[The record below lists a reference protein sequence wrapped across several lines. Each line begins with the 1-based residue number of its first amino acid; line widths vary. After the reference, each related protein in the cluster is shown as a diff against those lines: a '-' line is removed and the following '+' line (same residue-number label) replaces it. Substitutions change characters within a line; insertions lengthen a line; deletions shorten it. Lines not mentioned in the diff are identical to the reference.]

1 MTTLDRIYATLAE
14 QFLARF
20 PEELSTQRTVGREA
34 EYPVVMNDGQAADVQ
49 RLWPLLLERGD
60 LKAKYDTGS
69 TNLIVEL
76 SGHDYTYAIEVG
88 RGTIE
93 LNSRPCN
100 TILEAKAILEEATL
114 RVVRAAL
121 RFGWMILGYGIQ
133 PITPPTLSLMTPK
146 QRYQSLY
153 RAMGN
158 EWLWYTVTASDQTQ
172 IAIRRHEA
180 IQMLNF
186 GNLMTPVIIA
196 LCANSPVFGGNLSPF
211 CSGREGHHE
220 LIRAMEHRHG
230 MPIRPFRDVYDF
242 VERICQTTYLIHRE
256 SGAVIPMSRPFYQYL
271 LESYER
277 EQQADFAAFLFH
289 EHYMWNSAR
298 IRAAYGTIEIRPAC
312 QQPWHEHMAVMALN
326 VGLIE
331 SADIIQEY
339 LDQTLGEDAWQT
351 MRTYQQQVIRH
362 GLRAPQ
368 PAPQMLERIVCWAE
382 EGLRK
387 RGFGE
392 DSLIQPIYER
402 LYRNENPAQRA
413 RRVFRSDGMA
423 GLLRHA
429 VIRL

>member
-1 MTTLDRIYATLAE
+1 
-14 QFLARF
+14 
-20 PEELSTQRTVGREA
+20 
-34 EYPVVMNDGQAADVQ
+34 
-49 RLWPLLLERGD
+49 
-60 LKAKYDTGS
+60 
-69 TNLIVEL
+69 
-76 SGHDYTYAIEVG
+76 
-88 RGTIE
+88 
-93 LNSRPCN
+93 
-100 TILEAKAILEEATL
+100 
-114 RVVRAAL
+114 
-121 RFGWMILGYGIQ
+121 
-133 PITPPTLSLMTPK
+133 
-146 QRYQSLY
+146 
-153 RAMGN
+153 
-158 EWLWYTVTASDQTQ
+158 
-172 IAIRRHEA
+172 
-180 IQMLNF
+180 
-186 GNLMTPVIIA
+186 
-196 LCANSPVFGGNLSPF
+196 
-211 CSGREGHHE
+211 
-220 LIRAMEHRHG
+220 

-277 EQQADFAAFLFH
+277 EQKADFAAFLFH

-312 QQPWHEHMAVMALN
+312 QQPWREHMAVMALN
-326 VGLIE
+326 VGLVE
-331 SADIIQEY
+331 SADVIQDY

-368 PAPQMLERIVCWAE
+368 PAPNLLEKIVGWAE

-392 DSLIQPIYER
+392 ESLIQPIYER

-413 RRVFRSDGMA
+413 RRVFRSDGMV